1 MKNERIRQSRLKQK
15 ITQEALGKRIGV
27 TKATISQWESGVTA
41 PNGKNLVNLA
51 RELSVTVD
59 WLLEGVDTDVNNPP
73 EIVANAS
80 VIAAFDCG
88 SDEET
93 QLNEDEI
100 EMPFF
105 KEISL
110 STGKGST
117 VELDHR
123 GNKLRFARSALLKA
137 GIDPEHAA
145 CAYITGD
152 SMEPVLPDGA
162 IVGID
167 TTNTTIKDGN
177 MYAIE
182 HSGMLRVKIL
192 YRVPGGIRIRSY
204 NRCDY
209 ADDECIGEK
218 ANEIRI
224 IGRVFWYTVTL

>member
-1 MKNERIRQSRLKQK
+1 M
-15 ITQEALGKRIGV
+15 
-27 TKATISQWESGVTA
+27 
-41 PNGKNLVNLA
+41 
-51 RELSVTVD
+51 SVTVNY
-59 WLLEGVDTDVNNPP
+59 LLDGVNTDANHSP
-73 EIVANAS
+73 EITANAS
-80 VIAAFDCG
+80 TIAAFDYG

-93 QLNEDEI
+93 PLSEDEI

-110 STGKGST
+110 STGKESV

-137 GIDPEHAA
+137 GINPEHAA
-145 CAYITGD
+145 CVYITGD

-162 IVGID
+162 VVGID
-167 TTNTTIKDGN
+167 TTNTVIKDGN

-204 NRCDY
+204 NRRDY